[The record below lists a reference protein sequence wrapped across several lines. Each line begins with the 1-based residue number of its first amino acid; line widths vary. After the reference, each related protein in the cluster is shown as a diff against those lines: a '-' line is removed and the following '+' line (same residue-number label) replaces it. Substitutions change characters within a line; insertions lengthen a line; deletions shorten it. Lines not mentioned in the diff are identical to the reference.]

1 MPAEHSMQTMTAAAP
16 PSQDVPLRLV
26 TAAEFA
32 RVRSLLHA
40 AQFEEEMVC
49 RALHIASM
57 ADLGAARREHLD
69 TAASSA
75 TFALLVRLFVLVE
88 AVPVTEVEGA
98 VDAPMLDSL
107 VALDLLR
114 LTRRADGN
122 EVYFAPVLL
131 YPIAGLLIASDR
143 YENPDGSPFVPPP
156 DVVFPAI
163 FRGTLR
169 FLRVISKSPA
179 DEALDLCCGTG
190 IGALVLSRHVRRA
203 VASDITGRATQFAR
217 FNRLLNGCENVEV
230 VQGDLYE
237 PVEGRMFDRVIAHP
251 PYVPALSE
259 THVFRDAGETG
270 EGVLER
276 IVAGL
281 PRHLRPGGTFYCL
294 SAGWD
299 TAEGPFE
306 TRIRGWLGDH
316 SPEFDLIL
324 AQQEEMSP
332 SQVVRWLSDKSAGGD
347 GVREAFEKRF
357 TAAALERNVYGAIVL
372 HRVGSG
378 AHKSEPVTE
387 RVRMSGLTDGSSL
400 DASQQWHRWRSAKEA
415 EGTLANALLAVNA
428 RLGSGLRV
436 KVTHTPHDGAL
447 ALTDVVLE
455 SDRPFHAA
463 TRIDPW
469 MLPLVGAFKAGRCA
483 REVYDDARRAG
494 TIPEAFGPA
503 DFAMLVAIAVERGYL
518 EVEGSLR

>member
-1 MPAEHSMQTMTAAAP
+1 MTFRGVSP
-16 PSQDVPLRLV
+16 TVGPQ
-26 TAAEFA
+26 
-32 RVRSLLHA
+32 RVFGGQVA
-40 AQFEEEMVC
+40 GQA
-49 RALHIASM
+49 
-57 ADLGAARREHLD
+57 
-69 TAASSA
+69 
-75 TFALLVRLFVLVE
+75 
-88 AVPVTEVEGA
+88 
-98 VDAPMLDSL
+98 L
-107 VALDLLR
+107 VAAGRTVDPERKVHSLHGYFVRAGDPTEPIVYAVEDIRDGRSFSVRRTVANQHDRPIFFMSASFHRPEPGLDH
-114 LTRRADGN
+114 
-122 EVYFAPVLL
+122 YAPG
-131 YPIAGLLIASDR
+131 PS
-143 YENPDGSPFVPPP
+143 NVPPP

-372 HRVGSG
+372 HRV
-378 AHKSEPVTE
+378 V
-387 RVRMSGLTDGSSL
+387 
-400 DASQQWHRWRSAKEA
+400 
-415 EGTLANALLAVNA
+415 
-428 RLGSGLRV
+428 
-436 KVTHTPHDGAL
+436 
-447 ALTDVVLE
+447 
-455 SDRPFHAA
+455 
-463 TRIDPW
+463 
-469 MLPLVGAFKAGRCA
+469 
-483 REVYDDARRAG
+483 
-494 TIPEAFGPA
+494 
-503 DFAMLVAIAVERGYL
+503 
-518 EVEGSLR
+518 